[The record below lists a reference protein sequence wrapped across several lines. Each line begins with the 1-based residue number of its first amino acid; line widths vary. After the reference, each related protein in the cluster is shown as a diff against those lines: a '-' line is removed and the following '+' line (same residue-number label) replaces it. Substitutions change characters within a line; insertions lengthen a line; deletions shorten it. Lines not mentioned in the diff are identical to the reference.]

1 MGHGGTEEIPSHQ
14 HVLLTAHNEMI
25 PSFMCKAY
33 HHCPCLV
40 STIQP
45 LFIPDVRVSSK
56 YDMLVVT
63 WMRFRHMRPPRY
75 LQHTAQTRAE
85 TKLTTVNYKLAHPQ
99 FLRPGRCWPRI
110 SISIDTLITVVK
122 IVLDKMDTFLRLPA
136 AGSLAWPQ
144 VGSYTAAVV
153 TTPATITG

>member
-1 MGHGGTEEIPSHQ
+1 MGHGGAEEIPSHQ

-99 FLRPGRCWPRI
+99 FLRPA
-110 SISIDTLITVVK
+110 
-122 IVLDKMDTFLRLPA
+122 A
-136 AGSLAWPQ
+136 AGRVSQ
-144 VGSYTAAVV
+144 SQ
-153 TTPATITG
+153 